1 MKWFYIIAVLL
12 TVALVAA
19 PFWLLEKEDST
30 RLEGKVVEYISY
42 SSKIDTIDPASC
54 NSAPS
59 VMVQGC
65 FYEGLYTYHYLKRPL
80 EVIPELAE
88 SMPDISDDGLTY
100 TIRVKKGIK
109 YARNPCFGRESG
121 GKHKYK
127 TRTVTAD
134 DFVLAF
140 KRVADFHV
148 SSPLSL
154 ALLQGKILGMDDF
167 RRSSR
172 IYAPGDFS
180 RYEKEDLPGVMAK
193 DKHTLVFRLTARF
206 PQIMYV
212 LALKFYAPTPHE
224 VISYH
229 LSTRDDGKGGRES
242 VPIKERTTEVRRPE
256 AAVGTG
262 AYMMTKWV
270 RGSLI
275 IMDRNSDFHETLYP
289 STGAPGDDKLGLLED
304 VGRKVPF
311 TDARHMMCIP
321 ESNPDWMLFRAGL
334 QDYALIPSTVFQ
346 TVISPSAELIE
357 TYRKEGIR
365 LLRDPHPGIW
375 WIAFNLADN
384 VMGKSRSL
392 RQGMY
397 MAFDVDKYIEVI
409 WTGRGKRALNII
421 PSMLKGH
428 KEAGPGPYAR
438 VDLEAARKK
447 IEQAKKELADADVIK
462 PGEDIPVITMDFSN
476 PGEQNYRIA
485 EFMKSEFRKVGIR
498 MKIEFNDYPTL
509 LSKMNNKQYQALYL
523 GWYADYP
530 DAENFL
536 QNFYSPNIELNTN
549 YFSYANEEFDR
560 LFEAAG
566 KLPKIDDRV
575 PLYAQMARMISE
587 DVPVMLL
594 REPIIYT
601 LVRSWTH
608 NYKYHPIAAGIE
620 KNIRIDTEL
629 RGKSGGRER

>member
-1 MKWFYIIAVLL
+1 
-12 TVALVAA
+12 
-19 PFWLLEKEDST
+19 
-30 RLEGKVVEYISY
+30 
-42 SSKIDTIDPASC
+42 
-54 NSAPS
+54 
-59 VMVQGC
+59 MVI
-65 FYEGLYTYHYLKRPL
+65 FL
-80 EVIPELAE
+80 
-88 SMPDISDDGLTY
+88 
-100 TIRVKKGIK
+100 
-109 YARNPCFGRESG
+109 
-121 GKHKYK
+121 
-127 TRTVTAD
+127 
-134 DFVLAF
+134 
-140 KRVADFHV
+140 
-148 SSPLSL
+148 
-154 ALLQGKILGMDDF
+154 
-167 RRSSR
+167 
-172 IYAPGDFS
+172 
-180 RYEKEDLPGVMAK
+180 
-193 DKHTLVFRLTARF
+193 
-206 PQIMYV
+206 
-212 LALKFYAPTPHE
+212 
-224 VISYH
+224 
-229 LSTRDDGKGGRES
+229 
-242 VPIKERTTEVRRPE
+242 
-256 AAVGTG
+256 
-262 AYMMTKWV
+262 
-270 RGSLI
+270 
-275 IMDRNSDFHETLYP
+275 
-289 STGAPGDDKLGLLED
+289 
-304 VGRKVPF
+304 
-311 TDARHMMCIP
+311 
-321 ESNPDWMLFRAGL
+321 
-334 QDYALIPSTVFQ
+334 
-346 TVISPSAELIE
+346 SAELIE

-375 WIAFNLADN
+375 WIAFNLADG

-397 MAFDVDKYIEVI
+397 LAFDVDKYIEVI

-447 IEQAKKELADADVIK
+447 IEQAKKELADAGVIR
-462 PGEDIPVITMDFSN
+462 PGDDIPVITMDFSN

-549 YFSYANEEFDR
+549 YFSYANGEFDR
-560 LFEAAG
+560 LFETAG
-566 KLPKIDDRV
+566 KLPNIDDRV

-629 RGKSGGRER
+629 RRTSGGRGR